1 MEALENP
8 VWEALNSFDKKL
20 NIGDD
25 IVSYFDE
32 NVSPFVGLEN
42 WDDASQ
48 QYAID
53 VLPVGRSWSVMV
65 SKPVIFSN
73 NINVVFSIPLFQ
85 LDCTNFIPIQLKSAD
100 IRPLTALN
108 VPEMLVLTEL
118 TKPGPFL
125 ERTIDFGNY
134 IGLFENNK
142 LVAMGGERLHL
153 NTHTEISAV
162 CTDPKHL
169 GLGYAAH
176 LVSMLCNNII
186 KSGRIPFL
194 HVRQDNLRAIK
205 MYKRLGFL
213 IRTDMYFVVFKAK

>member
-8 VWEALNSFDKKL
+8 VWEALNSIDKRFNL
-20 NIGDD
+20 GDD

-32 NVSPFVGLEN
+32 TVSPFVGLST

-48 QYAID
+48 QYAMDI
-53 VLPVGRSWSVMV
+53 LPEGRSWSVMV
-65 SKPVIFSN
+65 SEPVTFSN
-73 NINVVFSIPLFQ
+73 NINIVFSIPLYQ
-85 LDCTNFIPIQLKSAD
+85 MDCSDFIPIQLNGVD
-100 IRPLTALN
+100 VRPLTALN

-125 ERTIDFGNY
+125 DRTIDFGNY

-142 LVAMGGERLHL
+142 LVAMAGERLHL

-169 GLGYAAH
+169 GKGYGAH
-176 LVSMLCNNII
+176 LVSILCTKII
-186 KSGRIPFL
+186 KGGRTPFL
-194 HVRQDNLRAIK
+194 HVRQDNLRAIE

-213 IRTDMYFVVFKAK
+213 IRTDMYFAVFKVK

>member
-1 MEALENP
+1 MENLGNP
-8 VWEALNSFDKKL
+8 VWEALNSIDSRL

-42 WDDASQ
+42 WDYASQ
-48 QYAID
+48 QHACE
-53 VLPVGRSWSVMV
+53 VLPSGRSWSVMV
-65 SKPVIFSN
+65 SEPVIFSKD
-73 NINVVFSIPLFQ
+73 INVVFNIPLYQ
-85 LDCTNFIPIQLKSAD
+85 LDCTKFLPSLLNQVD
-100 IRPLTALN
+100 VRPLTALN

-142 LVAMGGERLHL
+142 LVAMAGERLHL

-169 GLGYAAH
+169 GKGYGAH
-176 LVSMLCNNII
+176 LVSILCSNII
-186 KSGRIPFL
+186 RTGRTPFL
-194 HVRQDNLRAIK
+194 HVRKDNLRAIE

-213 IRTDMYFVVFKAK
+213 IRTDMFFAVFKIK

>member
-8 VWEALNSFDKKL
+8 VWEALNSIDKRL

-32 NVSPFVGLEN
+32 AVSPFVGLST
-42 WDDASQ
+42 WDHVTQ
-48 QYAID
+48 QHAID

-65 SKPVIFSN
+65 SDPVTFSK
-73 NINVVFSIPLFQ
+73 NINVVFSIPLYQ
-85 LDCTNFIPIQLKSAD
+85 MDCSDFIPIQLKSVD
-100 IRPLTALN
+100 VRPLTALN

-142 LVAMGGERLHL
+142 LVAMAGERLHL

-162 CTDPKHL
+162 CTDPKYL
-169 GLGYAAH
+169 GMGYGAH
-176 LVSMLCNNII
+176 LVSILCSKII
-186 KSGRIPFL
+186 TSGRIPFL
-194 HVRQDNLRAIK
+194 HVRQDNLRAIE

-213 IRTDMYFVVFKAK
+213 VRTDMYFAVFKAN

>member
-1 MEALENP
+1 MENLGNP
-8 VWEALNSFDKKL
+8 VWEALNSIDSRL

-42 WDDASQ
+42 WDYASQ
-48 QYAID
+48 QHAID
-53 VLPVGRSWSVMV
+53 VIPVGRSWSVMV
-65 SKPVIFSN
+65 SKPVTFSSK
-73 NINVVFSIPLFQ
+73 IEVVFSIPLYQ
-85 LDCTNFIPIQLKSAD
+85 MDCNDFIPFQLKSAD
-100 IRPLTALN
+100 IRPLTVLN

-125 ERTIDFGNY
+125 DRTIDFGNY

-142 LVAMGGERLHL
+142 LVAMAGERLHL
-153 NTHTEISAV
+153 NSQTEISAV

-169 GLGYAAH
+169 GKGYGAH
-176 LVSMLCNNII
+176 LVSILCSNII
-186 KSGRIPFL
+186 KTGRTPFL
-194 HVRQDNLRAIK
+194 HVRQDNLRAIE

-213 IRTDMYFVVFKAK
+213 IRTDMFFAVFKIK